1 MTDVTRGCNLPPW
14 PSRGFAGRPLRIGEL
29 RFGNFRFMG
38 LRFGAA
44 GVFHRRKFQC
54 FKESPSHLLH
64 LHIRFTSAN
73 WMFSTEHR
81 HCGAEA
87 AFDC

>member
-1 MTDVTRGCNLPPW
+1 MTDVTRGCNLPW
-14 PSRGFAGRPLRIGEL
+14 PSRGFGGRPLRIGEL

-38 LRFGAA
+38 LRFGALPA
-44 GVFHRRKFQC
+44 FSIAEFHC
-54 FKESPSHLLH
+54 FEESPSH

-73 WMFSTEHR
+73 WIFSTEHR